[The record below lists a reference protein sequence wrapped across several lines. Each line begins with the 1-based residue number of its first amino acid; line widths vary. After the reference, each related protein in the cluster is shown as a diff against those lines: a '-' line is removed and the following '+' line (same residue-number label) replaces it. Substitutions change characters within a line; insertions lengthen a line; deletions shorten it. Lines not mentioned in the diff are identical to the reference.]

1 MRVTRL
7 GPRGPVLS
15 RSFLKSAL
23 VSPGFCIES
32 CLVPQLCC
40 IGSGDQTH
48 VVPALLGGKN
58 REAAGVASTG
68 ATGNHARPE
77 PSADNGRGQ
86 QGGAEGG
93 GQQGAPGEGEAV
105 AGRGRGGGDGTEEE
119 QQAAGE
125 AGRLCRLKLL
135 HR

>member
-23 VSPGFCIES
+23 VSLGFCIES

-86 QGGAEGG
+86 RGGQKAGASRGPLARARLLPAEGEEVETG
-93 GQQGAPGEGEAV
+93 RRRSSKR
-105 AGRGRGGGDGTEEE
+105 RGRRGGSVV
-119 QQAAGE
+119 
-125 AGRLCRLKLL
+125 
-135 HR
+135 